1 MSKYDIY
8 ELMGEYA
15 DEEFAPE
22 KDSNIDVKDVRKR
35 VSKHIKMPHRSIKLK
50 AALALAAV
58 TAAVCTGAA
67 ISAFPNGNDVT
78 MYVDMLTK
86 KDIKLTFGYN
96 EYGET
101 FEEDDGA
108 AYDVIFP
115 LELVED
121 RLWFVADGQNF
132 DITDMIDM
140 DTGYIYKTVNPG
152 TGLADWV
159 IVGGTPECYGFYE
172 IMKYGDA
179 RDENCDCDVEFCY
192 HCGQVI
198 DSGGIFSCVDI
209 YIIDGEAI
217 PAYEMTEEE
226 IQRAEEMVEAG
237 EAVLQVKSLPWLVSV
252 GDEFN
257 YPSWTFDEDFIM
269 YSSEW

>member
-22 KDSNIDVKDVRKR
+22 KDSSIDVKDVKKR
-35 VSKHIKMPHRSIKLK
+35 VREQLKMPRRHLRLK
-50 AALALAAV
+50 AGLAAAAV
-58 TAAVCTGAA
+58 VAAVCVGTAA
-67 ISAFPNGNDVT
+67 FASPNGEVT

-86 KDIKLTFGYN
+86 KDIKLTFVHN
-96 EYGET
+96 EYGEF
-101 FEEDDGA
+101 FEEDHGDS
-108 AYDVIFP
+108 YDVIFP
-115 LELVED
+115 LELRED

-140 DTGYIYKTVNPG
+140 NTGYIYKTTNPG

-159 IVGGTPECYGFYE
+159 IVGGTPENYGFFE

-179 RDENCDCDVEFCY
+179 RDEICQCDVEFCY
-192 HCGQVI
+192 HCWQVI
-198 DSGGIFSCVDI
+198 DSGGIFSSVAV
-209 YIIDGEAI
+209 YIIDGVAI

-226 IQRAEEMVEAG
+226 IRRADEMVENG
-237 EAVLQVKSLPWLVSV
+237 EAGLRIKSMPWLVSV
-252 GDEFN
+252 KDQFNYNSWIFDDEF
-257 YPSWTFDEDFIM
+257 TM

>member
-1 MSKYDIY
+1 
-8 ELMGEYA
+8 MGEYT

-22 KDSNIDVKDVRKR
+22 KDGSIDVKDVRKR
-35 VSKHIKMPHRSIKLK
+35 VSKHVKMPHHHIKLK

-67 ISAFPNGNDVT
+67 ISAFPDGEDVT
-78 MYVDMLTK
+78 MCIDMLTK
-86 KDIKLTFGYN
+86 NGIKLTFGYN
-96 EYGET
+96 EYGEMY
-101 FEEDDGA
+101 EEDYGDVQ
-108 AYDVIFP
+108 DVIFP
-115 LELVED
+115 LELRDD

-140 DTGYIYKTVNPG
+140 ETGYLYKTVNPD
-152 TGLADWV
+152 TSLADWI

-179 RDENCDCDVEFCY
+179 RREDCDCDKEFCW
-192 HCGQVI
+192 HCEQVI
-198 DSGGIFSCVDI
+198 DSGNIFSSVDMYTI
-209 YIIDGEAI
+209 NGEEI

-226 IQRAEEMVEAG
+226 IQRAKEMVDSG
-237 EAVLQVKSLPWLVSV
+237 EAVLQVKSMPWLVSV

-257 YPSWTFDEDFIM
+257 YPYGTFDKDFVM
-269 YSSEW
+269 HSSEW